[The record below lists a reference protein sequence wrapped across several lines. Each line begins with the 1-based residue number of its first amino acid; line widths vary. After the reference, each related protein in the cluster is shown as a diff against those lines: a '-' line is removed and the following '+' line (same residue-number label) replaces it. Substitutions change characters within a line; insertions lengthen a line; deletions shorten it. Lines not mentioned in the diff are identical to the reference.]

1 MAGVL
6 YADEW
11 HLRCGYY
18 NYAIATSPP
27 PQEDNN
33 AVLLKAPL
41 DMQQYEEILSVISN
55 MITVMERNPRA
66 FRGIEEEALR
76 DHFLVQLN
84 GRYEGQATGETFN
97 GNGKTD
103 ILIRVEGKNIFIA
116 ECKFWGGEEKL
127 KASLDQ
133 LLGYTT
139 WRDTKLALLIF
150 NRRKNFTAVF
160 KQIPEVIKKHPNFI
174 RELSH
179 PNPLETEFRFVLHH
193 PDDKN
198 RERLLSVL
206 AFDIPQ

>member
-33 AVLLKAPL
+33 AVPLKAPL

-55 MITVMERNPRA
+55 MVTVMERNPRT

-84 GRYEGQATGETFN
+84 
-97 GNGKTD
+97 
-103 ILIRVEGKNIFIA
+103 
-116 ECKFWGGEEKL
+116 
-127 KASLDQ
+127 
-133 LLGYTT
+133 
-139 WRDTKLALLIF
+139 
-150 NRRKNFTAVF
+150 
-160 KQIPEVIKKHPNFI
+160 
-174 RELSH
+174 
-179 PNPLETEFRFVLHH
+179 
-193 PDDKN
+193 
-198 RERLLSVL
+198 
-206 AFDIPQ
+206 